1 MAIPGIV
8 YAVGGIAAACLVR
21 GAATTD
27 KGRGSEVSDRAHGA
41 AVRLVAAGM
50 HAADVVSSATQTI
63 ADEAA
68 DINVEARRKAR
79 IDAAVKERMDELEQG
94 VRAEVIAEI
103 DGEAEE
109 E

>member
-27 KGRGSEVSDRAHGA
+27 KSRGSEVSDKAHGA

-50 HAADVVSSATQTI
+50 RAADVMSSATQTI

-68 DINVEARRKAR
+68 DINVEARRQA
-79 IDAAVKERMDELEQG
+79 RMDVLEQD